1 MKDKD
6 LLTGLLG
13 AESLRRQLSEQ
24 IKAGDSIALAWI
36 DVDAFDNI
44 NTDFGSAVGD
54 HVLETLAR
62 VLGDSALENSGEA
75 YRVGGDAFAIRLP
88 SLTLE
93 QAFLRMERLR
103 ATVQGSTE
111 SFNLP
116 DKREV
121 TLSIGVAQY
130 PRDGKDTAELIKA
143 ADAAMMSA
151 KEQSPNTV
159 GLPPNEEMV
168 LKSCYYPAG
177 AVRKLR
183 SLAEKKGRKESS
195 LLREALTDFLQK
207 S

>member
-1 MKDKD
+1 MKDQD
-6 LLTGLLG
+6 LLTELPG
-13 AESLRRQLSEQ
+13 AESLRKQLGEH
-24 IKAGDSIALAWI
+24 IKAGDNVALAWI
-36 DVDAFDNI
+36 DTDSFDSI
-44 NTDFGSAVGD
+44 NTTFGSEVGD
-54 HVLETLAR
+54 RVLEVLAG
-62 VLGDSALENSGEA
+62 LLKEDAISNEGEA
-75 YRVGGDAFAIRLP
+75 YRVGGDAFAVRLP
-88 SLTLE
+88 RLTLE

-103 ATVQGSTE
+103 ATVQLSRE

-121 TLSIGVAQY
+121 TISIGVAQY
-130 PRDGKDTAELIKA
+130 PRDAKDTAELIKA

-151 KEQSPNTV
+151 KEQSQNAV

-183 SLAEKKGRKESS
+183 SLAEKTGRKEST